1 MEFEMPQYNFNEKP
15 RSSSKFPL
23 IILAARL
30 ITIACAVVSIVV
42 LKSNKV
48 TLDKGAKLEYDYYRS
63 YRYMLGVMVAG
74 IIYNTLHIPFA
85 LYFLIAKKRL
95 INHNSFRQF
104 EFYGDKITFG
114 IIATAAGAALGATVD
129 LQKIV
134 YTENNSKI
142 HDFLGL
148 MYIPDAFLVAAFVSS
163 GISSV
168 LSSLTLHKSE

>member
-104 EFYGDKITFG
+104 EFYGDKVISLWWFNG
-114 IIATAAGAALGATVD
+114 
-129 LQKIV
+129 
-134 YTENNSKI
+134 
-142 HDFLGL
+142 
-148 MYIPDAFLVAAFVSS
+148 YIYL
-163 GISSV
+163 
-168 LSSLTLHKSE
+168 